1 MLVLRIYSKLSWILF
16 KSFWIYSNKKLI
28 KFKAPNYIQHSYA
41 IHYLLKDD
49 LTFLELCDLV
59 NDKACPTI
67 IDVGSNI
74 GFSALNFKRRKINS
88 NLICIEPI
96 SLNRKY
102 FSSNLKNYEY
112 NLMPLGVGET
122 DEKIKIG
129 IPEGTYDTGLYSKNF
144 INKNSIE
151 IQIRPL
157 DKIFNF
163 FSIDNADIIKI
174 DVEGMEFDVLKG
186 AESIIKKYN
195 PVLYFEVNKKVS
207 DNYSDIKEYLIFL
220 DYAEYNPR
228 NIDYNQLTKFDV
240 IWKKR
245 Q

>member
-1 MLVLRIYSKLSWILF
+1 MLVKIYSKLSWILF
-16 KSFWIYSNKKLI
+16 KKFWHYSNGLLYQ
-28 KFKAPNYIQHSYA
+28 FKAPNYIQHAYA
-41 IHYLLKDD
+41 IHY
-49 LTFLELCDLV
+49 FFNNNHSFNELCDLV
-59 NDKACPTI
+59 INKTSPTI

-74 GFSALNFKRRKINS
+74 GFTALNFKNKIANS
-88 NLICIEPI
+88 NLICVEPVP
-96 SLNRKY
+96 LNRKY
-102 FSSNLKNYEY
+102 FTSNLVNYEY
-112 NLMPLGVGET
+112 NLIPLGVGEA

-129 IPEGTYDTGLYSKNF
+129 IPEGTYDTGMYSKNF

-163 FSIDNADIIKI
+163 FSIDNVDIIKI

-207 DNYSDIKEYLIFL
+207 ENYSDIKEYLISM

-228 NIDYNQLTKFDV
+228 DIDYNQLTKFDV